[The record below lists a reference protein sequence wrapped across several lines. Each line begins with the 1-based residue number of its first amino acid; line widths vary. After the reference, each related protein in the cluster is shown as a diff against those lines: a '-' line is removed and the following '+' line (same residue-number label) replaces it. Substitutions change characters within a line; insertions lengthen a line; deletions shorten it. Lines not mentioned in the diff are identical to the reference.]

1 MSTKIKYIVFY
12 IFLLLMF
19 SGSTIINASA
29 NSSTVEREIIV
40 LFDEAHEQFFNQ
52 TYYKTAIND
61 INSSDIRVII
71 NSQRINKTT
80 FDGVDIFVSTNPG
93 LSFTSTERYYIS
105 EFLKRGK
112 SLLFLGNPLVEENS
126 TLNGRG
132 DIFNDVLNDPEL
144 ETVTR
149 FWTRTEDLTS
159 FKRPDVVE
167 NEFVNAGKQNLLLV
181 SINSSD
187 HELLHENNNN
197 ISSIIT
203 YTCSLR
209 NSRENIIKAPS
220 QAYAKTVFDEI
231 HSYASN
237 IVLFGTS
244 GESDYGAH
252 ILLGGSS
259 IMFSDL
265 NDTSLEKTWYQ
276 SANNSLLWKNIF
288 SWLAEVTVEAE
299 IPLVSTEQ
307 IILVLVGLFGAAIL
321 FTIFGSIFYFI
332 GSGRRIKII
341 KADQVISKSLKT
353 EEKESPEITGVEK
366 VSKRKR
372 RFQQMQKKSLKKK
385 I

>member
-12 IFLLLMF
+12 IFLFLMF
-19 SGSTIINASA
+19 IGSAIINVSA
-29 NSSTVEREIIV
+29 NNSIEEREIIV
-40 LFDEAHEQFFNQ
+40 LFDEAHKQFFNRS
-52 TYYKTAIND
+52 YYRTAISD
-61 INSSDIRVII
+61 INSSDVHVIF

-112 SLLFLGNPLVEENS
+112 SLLFLSNPLVEENS

-132 DIFNDVLNDPEL
+132 DLFNDVLSDPEL
-144 ETVTR
+144 ETVSR

-167 NEFVNAGKQNLLLV
+167 NEFVNAGKRNFLV
-181 SINSSD
+181 ISINSSD
-187 HELLHENNNN
+187 HEILYENNNN

-209 NSRENIIKAPS
+209 NSRENIIRAPS

-237 IVLFGTS
+237 IVIFGTS

-276 SANNSLLWKNIF
+276 SADNSLLWKNIF

-299 IPLVSTEQ
+299 LPLVSTEQ
-307 IILVLVGLFGAAIL
+307 VILAIAVLFGAAIL
-321 FTIFGSIFYFI
+321 LTAFGSIFYTI
-332 GSGRRIKII
+332 GSGRKTKII
-341 KADQVISKSLKT
+341 KVEQVLSKT
-353 EEKESPEITGVEK
+353 PIIEEKESPELTGAEK

-372 RFQQMQKKSLKKK
+372 RFQQMQRKSPRGKK
-385 I
+385 